1 MITVNTDGNPISA
14 GLVDAIQSDSP
25 STTARFWYNGA
36 ELPCDIDSITVE
48 KGSCG
53 SDTFMVGDVIG
64 DMLTATVKNLTTDI
78 KGEKIE
84 CHIGYLVGGDYEYVS
99 LGIFTVAE
107 VKTTR
112 YETYITAYSSV
123 ISDTSTRL
131 YTQGLNS
138 PTIAQLASRI
148 AGQMNCLVTFDEGID
163 TSLQIGAVLEGLT
176 VYQALQVLAIC
187 SGGYVTNT
195 NDGNVRIRQ
204 FATTADRSVDTGI
217 MIDLPQIA
225 EKPYTVESIGVM
237 VSEATVDNEGNAVEE
252 IFYSDNPSYI
262 IVTKQGTDY
271 YLKDEQGNYILAN
284 LSPET
289 ADVYFSCSYMTAEIF
304 NTNVKGIKGY
314 TYSPATVGL
323 SLGDPRLEGC
333 DVLEVTDVDG
343 NTYIVP
349 CHKLTHSYTGGFKT
363 DVKSCDASDNA
374 NGIGTALPITQR
386 LQTLSRETGK
396 AQASA
401 DNAYKIAGD
410 TNQYFWFMG
419 EGTDTGAHIT
429 ETPQEQFRA
438 NPTQGG
444 GNLLARSNGVA
455 IRDGLEELAS
465 FSANGV
471 NLNQN
476 GQSVA
481 TFNSSGVDLK
491 QGGSS
496 VANFGAN
503 GSRIGKSSESN
514 VTTSS
519 TGVRIQQNS
528 SNYADV
534 SSNGLEVYQG
544 GESVAIFG
552 ANGTFIYNEGSVV
565 AKITKGSGADNGRI
579 GIGALLTADND
590 SRVTIDDWSGTN
602 LSQGDFTV
610 KYKDGSMT
618 GSSHGRMEVTATS
631 NQAKVRISASGAG
644 YSSAYIDIASM
655 SAYPDGGIVL
665 EARKMMLSLS
675 TNPSSGDDYALYQA
689 INALGWASDV
699 IE

>member
-1 MITVNTDGNPISA
+1 
-14 GLVDAIQSDSP
+14 
-25 STTARFWYNGA
+25 
-36 ELPCDIDSITVE
+36 
-48 KGSCG
+48 
-53 SDTFMVGDVIG
+53 MVGDVIG

-78 KGEKIE
+78 KDEKIE
-84 CHIGYLVGGDYEYVS
+84 CHIGYLVGSDYEYVS
-99 LGIFTVAE
+99 LGIFKVAE

-195 NDGNVRIRQ
+195 NDGNVRVRQ
-204 FATTADRSVDTGI
+204 FNATADRSVDTGI

-262 IVTKQGTDY
+262 VVTKQGTDY

-410 TNQYFWFMG
+410 TNQYFWFTG

-481 TFNSSGVDLK
+481 SFSNDGVRFNQNGQTLASFDSDGVNFNQSGK
-491 QGGSS
+491 S
-496 VANFGAN
+496 VATFGTD
-503 GSRIGKSSESN
+503 GSRIGSADDYNVRTDSTGIGFWNGTIDTFRMGASIVGYYKVTELVSESEYGTALFGSTVSN
-514 VTTSS
+514 ESVIADFAYGKIEALGADETRPIARVDVRRTEDEASS
-519 TGVRIQQNS
+519 SLYSEYSDLVSPAEVRVYAS
-528 SNYADV
+528 ADENYA
-534 SSNGLEVYQG
+534 SMN
-544 GESVAIFG
+544 
-552 ANGTFIYNEGSVV
+552 
-565 AKITKGSGADNGRI
+565 AD
-579 GIGALLTADND
+579 
-590 SRVTIDDWSGTN
+590 
-602 LSQGDFTV
+602 
-610 KYKDGSMT
+610 
-618 GSSHGRMEVTATS
+618 
-631 NQAKVRISASGAG
+631 RISLSG
-644 YSSAYIDIASM
+644 D
-655 SAYPDGGIVL
+655 VQ
-665 EARKMMLSLS
+665 LSLS
-675 TNPSSGDDYALYQA
+675 TGTSSTDLALYQA